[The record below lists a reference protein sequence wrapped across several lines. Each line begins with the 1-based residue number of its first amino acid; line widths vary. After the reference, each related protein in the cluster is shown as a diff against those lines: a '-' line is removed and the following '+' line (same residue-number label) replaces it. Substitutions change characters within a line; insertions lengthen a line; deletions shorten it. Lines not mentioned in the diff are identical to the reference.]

1 MTPLKSTIT
10 TTTAA
15 LALLLLLLV
24 LVPTTVEAK
33 KKGKAARLE
42 MHGDRTID
50 VQPFDDDP
58 TEFNCRLHDS
68 KHGKATKGNPQYCE
82 TAGGASIMVIE
93 SYDNDDDEEDDEDRR
108 TRVLKGG
115 AKKKPKK
122 YVTSIIGKFNC
133 ILQFHAF
140 VIVFFA
146 TGHLLI
152 LIHLHISQCSFL

>member
-1 MTPLKSTIT
+1 MTSLKSTIT
-10 TTTAA
+10 TTAA
-15 LALLLLLLV
+15 LAFLLLLLV

-33 KKGKAARLE
+33 KRGAKAAKLE

-93 SYDNDDDEEDDEDRR
+93 SYGNDDDDDNDYDGDDYDATSRR
-108 TRVLKGG
+108 TRMLKGG
-115 AKKKPKK
+115 PRRPKK
-122 YVTSIIGKFNC
+122 YATSIIGETK
-133 ILQFHAF
+133 
-140 VIVFFA
+140 
-146 TGHLLI
+146 
-152 LIHLHISQCSFL
+152 ISLFLGVS

>member
-1 MTPLKSTIT
+1 MTSLKSTIT
-10 TTTAA
+10 TT
-15 LALLLLLLV
+15 ALLLLLLV

-33 KKGKAARLE
+33 KKGAKAAKLE

-93 SYDNDDDEEDDEDRR
+93 SYDNDDEEDDEDRR

-115 AKKKPKK
+115 AKNPKPKK

-133 ILQFHAF
+133 ILQFHA
-140 VIVFFA
+140 
-146 TGHLLI
+146 L
-152 LIHLHISQCSFL
+152 

>member
-10 TTTAA
+10 TTTA

-24 LVPTTVEAK
+24 LVPTAVEAK
-33 KKGKAARLE
+33 KKGAKAAKFE

-93 SYDNDDDEEDDEDRR
+93 SYDNDDDEDDEDRR

-115 AKKKPKK
+115 AKKPKK
-122 YVTSIIGKFNC
+122 YVTSIIGKFN
-133 ILQFHAF
+133 
-140 VIVFFA
+140 
-146 TGHLLI
+146 
-152 LIHLHISQCSFL
+152 